1 MCLVKLSRDNYEFI
15 ISLETMYGE
24 GIGITYSKQRSQ
36 QVLHLEVN
44 PSNLSLAGDNVVCS
58 SKKLAWNLLPIPLW
72 ESILALKCSADVTRS
87 PRQRS

>member
-1 MCLVKLSRDNYEFI
+1 
-15 ISLETMYGE
+15 MYGE

-44 PSNLSLAGDNVVCS
+44 PSNLSLAGDNVVYS
-58 SKKLAWNLLPIPLW
+58 SKSRKLAWNLLLIPLW
-72 ESILALKCSADVTRS
+72 ESTLALKCSAEVTRS